1 MALVRVAVPAGNWQE
16 AIAAAGVLLVDAGHV
31 KPDYVDAMVRVVE
44 ELGPYIVLIDGFA
57 LAHAAPGDNV
67 LQNSISLA
75 VLENAVDFG
84 SGKMV
89 SCVFAMAA
97 KDHDSHI
104 ESLGRLAELLSDEQ
118 TRNTLL
124 NARNDAHIGQLL
136 SGVLGE

>member
-1 MALVRVAVPAGNWQE
+1 MALLRVGAPASNWQE
-16 AIAAAGVLLVDAGHV
+16 AITAAGTLLVDAGHV
-31 KPDYVDAMVRVVE
+31 KAEYVDAMLRVVE

-57 LAHAAPGDNV
+57 LAHAAPGESV
-67 LQNSISLA
+67 LENSISLA
-75 VLENAVDFG
+75 VLENSVDFG

-89 SCVFAMAA
+89 GCVFAMAA

-124 NARNDAHIGQLL
+124 NARNSAQIAPILA
-136 SGVLGE
+136 GVLGE

>member
-1 MALVRVAVPAGNWQE
+1 MTLVRVGVSAETWQE
-16 AIAAAGVLLVDAGHV
+16 AIAAAGGLLVEAGHV
-31 KPDYVDAMVRVVE
+31 RVEYIDAMVRVVE

-57 LAHAAPGDNV
+57 LAHAAPGEIV
-67 LQNSISLA
+67 LENSISLV
-75 VLENAVDFG
+75 VLENPVDFG

-89 SCVFAMAA
+89 TCVFAMAA
-97 KDHDSHI
+97 KEHESHI

-124 NARNDAHIGQLL
+124 NARNSAQIEQLL